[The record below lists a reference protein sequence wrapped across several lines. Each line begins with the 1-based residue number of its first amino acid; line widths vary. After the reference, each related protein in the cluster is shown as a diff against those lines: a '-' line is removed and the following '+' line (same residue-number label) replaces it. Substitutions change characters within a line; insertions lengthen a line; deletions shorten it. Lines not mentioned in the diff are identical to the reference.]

1 MEIIKKIKDLARRG
15 PRKIDGEAP
24 PRLIERSIVATR
36 YQRAT
41 IKREPVRGR
50 EKGV

>member
-24 PRLIERSIVATR
+24 RSPVERSIVATR